1 MSDAER
7 RQLKQRLLPVLPE
20 AEATRIVWN
29 IASRK
34 LLRKL
39 VSQQTFTAMSP
50 TDLLLFIRQKLAAGG
65 PPVPAPGARQPI
77 SQATAQQPPQ
87 SRAQQPR
94 SSGAHQTTRRA
105 TRSTRTEPARNWS
118 TQSTLPV
125 AVRGGPPVPAR
136 QPLSA
141 RAVSSW
147 SDVAQTLSVCAAK
160 VQVRRVAELRV
171 NATGAVQLML
181 HPYLRQLRGTKL
193 A

>member
-87 SRAQQPR
+87 SRAQQPS
-94 SSGAHQTTRRA
+94 SSGAQQTTRRS

>member
-65 PPVPAPGARQPI
+65 PPVPAPGARQPV
-77 SQATAQQPPQ
+77 SQATAQQPSQ
-87 SRAQQPR
+87 SRAQQPS
-94 SSGAHQTTRRA
+94 SSGALQTTRR
-105 TRSTRTEPARNWS
+105 STRAEPGRNWS

-125 AVRGGPPVPAR
+125 AVQGGPPVPAR

-147 SDVAQTLSVCAAK
+147 SDVAQALSVCAVK

>member
-39 VSQQTFTAMSP
+39 VSQQTFTTMSP

-87 SRAQQPR
+87 SRAQQPS
-94 SSGAHQTTRRA
+94 SSGAQQTTRRS